1 MCLIKCCL
9 RVHRESK
16 LSLID
21 LAGSERASATNNTG
35 ALLRQGAS
43 INKSLLSLAN
53 CINALASNAR
63 NAACSS
69 SGSAASAA
77 AAGSASGAGRAP
89 TNVKYR
95 DSKLTHLLK
104 TSLEGQCRLIMI
116 ANVNP
121 SHTMYDDSH
130 NTLKY
135 ANRAKD
141 IKVAPRAAAGEKES
155 AAWPAREARLQR
167 EVQALRE
174 ANAELRA
181 QLEHAKALQL
191 EHGGHSSSSSS
202 SAALALLTT
211 TQHATEEE
219 EDEYERSLAGHAW
232 EADSLREADE
242 RTEDYQSPTKKRRLA
257 AAAAAAAAGAALTA
271 SAEDTDGEHSAGSSR
286 QRRTSG
292 SGAAARI
299 AQLERTLR
307 EVTEAGGSS
316 SSASATVA
324 QLQRERSEARARA
337 ADLEARVDELTHTRE
352 VMSQLNEEWRGR
364 KDEAEAA
371 AVAERAAAD
380 ACLRQLRA
388 REKDNAALRSDLEL
402 LRRQLADATA
412 CSGGGSSNGSSS
424 AAAAASPALQQQ
436 RPATT
441 LGIAL
446 TRGRRSMTPQQ
457 QHRVASVSEEGL
469 PPASAA
475 AAAVVVDNNSGGLHL
490 SMPGG
495 ENDAEQLGAAMKRTR
510 SRRSSMI
517 PRCVTT
523 YHVITEIVYYA
534 DV

>member
-1 MCLIKCCL
+1 VDVACVI
-9 RVHRESK
+9 HRESK

-63 NAACSS
+63 NAASS
-69 SGSAASAA
+69 GGGSAASTA

-181 QLEHAKALQL
+181 QLEHTKTLQL
-191 EHGGHSSSSSS
+191 EQGHNSSSSSS
-202 SAALALLTT
+202 SNNAALALLTA
-211 TQHATEEE
+211 TQHATEEV

-242 RTEDYQSPTKKRRLA
+242 RTEDYQSPTKKRRVA
-257 AAAAAAAAGAALTA
+257 AAAAAAAPAAPT
-271 SAEDTDGEHSAGSSR
+271 SAEDTDGEHSSSSR
-286 QRRTSG
+286 QRRVSG

-316 SSASATVA
+316 GSSRSSASAAVA

-402 LRRQLADATA
+402 LRRQLAGSTA
-412 CSGGGSSNGSSS
+412 SGGSGSSS
-424 AAAAASPALQQQ
+424 SAAAASPALQQQ

-475 AAAVVVDNNSGGLHL
+475 ASSSSAAVAVDDNFGGLHL
-490 SMPGG
+490 SMPGD
-495 ENDAEQLGAAMKRTR
+495 ENDAAQLGAAMKRTR

-517 PRCVTT
+517 PRCVLHAQTT
-523 YHVITEIVYYA
+523 TAIV
-534 DV
+534 D

>member
-1 MCLIKCCL
+1 
-9 RVHRESK
+9 
-16 LSLID
+16 LID

-63 NAACSS
+63 NAASS
-69 SGSAASAA
+69 SSGSGSAASAA
-77 AAGSASGAGRAP
+77 VAGSASGAVRAP

-174 ANAELRA
+174 TNAELRA
-181 QLEHAKALQL
+181 ELEHAKALQL
-191 EHGGHSSSSSS
+191 EHGHHSSSSSS
-202 SAALALLTT
+202 SAALALLTA
-211 TQHATEEE
+211 TQHATGEEV
-219 EDEYERSLAGHAW
+219 DEYERSVAGHAW

-242 RTEDYQSPTKKRRLA
+242 LTEDYQSPTKKRRLA
-257 AAAAAAAAGAALTA
+257 AAAAGARLTA

-316 SSASATVA
+316 SSSSSSASAAVA

-412 CSGGGSSNGSSS
+412 CSGSGSSNGSSS

-475 AAAVVVDNNSGGLHL
+475 AAAVVVDNNFGGLHL
-490 SMPGG
+490 SMPGD